1 VICLRILG
9 SVELQTADGR
19 EIRAVLAQPKRLA
32 VLAYLAASRPG
43 GFHRRDQL
51 VELFWSELDA
61 PHARN
66 ALSQAISHLRRA
78 LGDVLIA
85 RGAEEIGV
93 DVRAIWCDVNVLRSA
108 LEHGDYEKALSLYR
122 GDLLIGFF
130 ADAAGGFEDWLDRE
144 RTDLRRETARAAL
157 LLGKQ
162 YEDRG
167 DASAA
172 VACARRAVALMD
184 SDERAVRQLI
194 TMLDRLGDRAG
205 ALEAYAAF
213 AARLK
218 REFDAEPA
226 SETRALVARVRSR
239 LLTSDATQHEFEN
252 SSRASL
258 VPDAA
263 RVLSQSYVP
272 VEPSLTTLEP
282 RSESV
287 SEPPAR
293 TRGVNVW
300 RLATAVCG
308 LLAILLAALAVNRVV
323 AARELVGHPRATS
336 RQEADS
342 SIRSLAVLP
351 LRNVTGDPQQDYFA
365 EGLTAALG
373 AELAQVRSIQVVSAT
388 SAQRYLSDRET
399 ATSIAKKL
407 GVDAL
412 LEGTVRLRGTNV
424 DVTVSLIDGRSD
436 RRIWTR
442 SYERDLADISMLFG
456 EAAEGVAAELTAV
469 ISDDE
474 RAHLRRTRRID
485 PAAYQAY
492 LKGEY
497 FRKRW
502 MEGGCLRAEALFR
515 EAIALDST
523 FADSFAKLAS
533 CYVHPDRLRRPAAEV
548 HRQAVESLRR
558 ALALDS
564 GLASAYYNLG
574 LLEQR
579 MEYDWPAA
587 GRSFRHAVALDP
599 NDADAER
606 VLGEFLY
613 LTGSPDEGIRM
624 MQRSILLD
632 PFQLDN
638 RVSLG
643 FGLRN
648 LHRYGEAERELQKTL
663 QIELSYS
670 TARLWLA
677 EAFASEGKQD
687 DAVREYLAWL
697 REVLVP
703 GRAPKIVDSLA
714 RTYQHSGWSAFWQ
727 QELDLAKQEIR
738 RPNTYWTP
746 FFAQYCGP
754 YYMARRYARLGQRDE
769 AIAALE
775 EAYDKRRHLMVFMKM
790 EPLFVDLQ
798 HDERFIN
805 LSRRVG
811 LE

>member
-1 VICLRILG
+1 MIHLRILG
-9 SVELQTADGR
+9 SVELQSADGH

-32 VLAYLAASRPG
+32 LLAYLAASRPG

-51 VELFWSELDA
+51 VELFWPELDA

-78 LGDVLIA
+78 LGDVLVA
-85 RGAEEIGV
+85 RGVEEIGV
-93 DVRAIWCDVNVLRSA
+93 DLRAIWCDVNHLRSA
-108 LEHGDYEKALSLYR
+108 IEHEDYEKALSLYR

-130 ADAAGGFEDWLDRE
+130 ADAAGGFEEWLDRE

-162 YEDRG
+162 CEDRG

-172 VACARRAVALMD
+172 IACARKAVALMD

-239 LLTSDATQHEFEN
+239 LLPSEAVQPDVEN

-258 VPDAA
+258 VPDDAPV
-263 RVLSQSYVP
+263 RLESYIP
-272 VEPSLTTLEP
+272 LEPSLA
-282 RSESV
+282 V
-287 SEPPAR
+287 SEQSERVSDPSGR
-293 TRGVNVW
+293 NQGMNVW

-308 LLAILLAALAVNRVV
+308 LIAILLAALAVNRVV
-323 AARELVGHPRATS
+323 AARELVGHLRATS
-336 RQEADS
+336 GQEADS

-388 SAQRYLSDRET
+388 SAQRYMSNRET
-399 ATSIAKKL
+399 AASIAKKL

-424 DVTVSLIDGRSD
+424 DVTVSLVDGRSD

-442 SYERDLADISMLFG
+442 TYERDVAEISMLYG

-474 RAHLRRTRRID
+474 RAHLRRARRMD

-533 CYVHPDRLRRPAAEV
+533 CYVHPDRLRLPAAEV
-548 HRQAVESLRR
+548 HQKARESLRQ
-558 ALALDS
+558 ALALDT

-579 MEYDWPAA
+579 MEYNWPAA
-587 GRSFRHAVALDP
+587 GHSFRHAVALDP
-599 NDADAER
+599 SDADAQR

-613 LTGSPDEGIRM
+613 LTGRPDEGVRM
-624 MQRSILLD
+624 MQRSIALD

-648 LHRYGEAERELQKTL
+648 LHRYGEAVRELQKTL
-663 QIELSYS
+663 QIEPGYS

-677 EAFASEGKQD
+677 ESFASEGKQD
-687 DAVREYLAWL
+687 DGVREYLAWL

-703 GRAPKIVDSLA
+703 GRATMIVDSLG
-714 RTYQHSGWSAFWQ
+714 RTYRRSGWSAFWQ
-727 QELDLAKQEIR
+727 QELELAKQEIR

-775 EAYDKRRHLMVFMKM
+775 QAYDKRRHLMVFMKV

-798 HDERFIN
+798 DDERFIN

-811 LE
+811 LK